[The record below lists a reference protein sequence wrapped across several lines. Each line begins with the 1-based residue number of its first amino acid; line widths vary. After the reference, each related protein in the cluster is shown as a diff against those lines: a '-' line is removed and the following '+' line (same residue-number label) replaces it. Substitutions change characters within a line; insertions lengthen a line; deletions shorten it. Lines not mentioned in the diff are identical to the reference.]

1 MTIRNSP
8 FLRWALLADA
18 IASGST
24 ALLMILFSGALAQLL
39 QIPAGL
45 LLNAGL
51 VLVPYVAL
59 VAYLGTRER
68 LPRWTVWAVIGAN
81 ILWALDSVLVALSG
95 WFEPNGLGY
104 AFIVGQATVV
114 ALFAELQFIG
124 LRRSTALTA

>member
-18 IASGST
+18 LASGAT

-45 LLNAGL
+45 MFNAGL

-81 ILWALDSVLVALSG
+81 LLWALDSVLVALSG

-104 AFIVGQATVV
+104 AFIVGQAAVV
-114 ALFAELQFIG
+114 AAFAELQVIG